1 MKVITSDSNGK
12 PILDAEIQDE
22 LLVHLKPIEPPSAR
36 AASLRERVL
45 GAARAASADTDKITI
60 PADCG
65 KWRVIA
71 PLVSMKMLHATRES
85 RSFLLR
91 LEPGGRLSPHDHPG
105 DEECMVLE
113 GEIFLGDVRAT
124 AGTFHLA
131 PKGSRHGEITSPGGA
146 LLYLRLNSPEAV
158 HR

>member
-1 MKVITSDSNGK
+1 MKTAPSRGT
-12 PILDAEIQDE
+12 PILDAQ
-22 LLVHLKPIEPPSAR
+22 LLDALLLDLTPIAPPAECAAR
-36 AASLRERVL
+36 LRERVL
-45 GAARAASADTDKITI
+45 AGAREADKITI
-60 PADCG
+60 PADAG

-71 PLVSMKMLHATRES
+71 PKVSMKMLHVTPES

-91 LEPGGRLSPHDHPG
+91 LEPGGRLAPHDHPG

-113 GEIFLGDVRAT
+113 GEVYLGDVHAT

-131 PKGSRHGEITSPGGA
+131 PKGTHHAEIRSTTGT
-146 LLYLRLNSPEAV
+146 LLYLRLASPEIV

>member
-1 MKVITSDSNGK
+1 MKTKASPGT
-12 PILDAEIQDE
+12 PILDTE
-22 LLVHLKPIEPPSAR
+22 LLDALLVDLKPIAPPPE
-36 AASLRERVL
+36 LRERVL
-45 GAARAASADTDKITI
+45 TAAQVGIVDSDKITI
-60 PADCG
+60 PPDVG

-71 PLVSMKMLHATRES
+71 PKVSMKMLHVTSES

-91 LEPGGRLSPHDHPG
+91 LEPGGRLMPHDHPG

-113 GEIFLGDVRAT
+113 GEVYLGDVHAT

-131 PKGSRHGEITSPGGA
+131 PKGTHHAEIRSTTGT
-146 LLYLRLNSPEAV
+146 LLYLRLATPEIV